1 MVMAPTGVRPGR
13 GYGDPLMLLTLIFA
27 VVIKVPFIV
36 LAVIDAVPMVLV
48 EMEFVETLPPMMVLL
63 TCKVLV
69 DTLDVMREPAGASE
83 PIVYVV
89 M

>member
-1 MVMAPTGVRPGR
+1 MG
-13 GYGDPLMLLTLIFA
+13 GYGPPLTLLTLIFA
-27 VVIKVPFIV
+27 VFIKVAFIV

-69 DTLDVMREPAGASE
+69 DTLDVMTEP
-83 PIVYVV
+83 
-89 M
+89 

>member
-1 MVMAPTGVRPGR
+1 MG
-13 GYGDPLMLLTLIFA
+13 GYGPPLTLLTLIFA
-27 VVIKVPFIV
+27 VVIKVAFIV